1 MADIT
6 DPGITFP
13 DSITINNNSKNPIS
27 VNVENQLDIKQ
38 IDVKIVDTSNII
50 RELAMMLY
58 SYADFSK
65 IQSNKDFARLCI
77 QRAKD
82 FAEVFNNIK

>member
-1 MADIT
+1 MAEGENTTINTAPDSPIEVKIFDDIK
-6 DPGITFP
+6 GIT
-13 DSITINNNSKNPIS
+13 K
-27 VNVENQLDIKQ
+27 
-38 IDVKIVDTSNII
+38 
-50 RELAMMLY
+50 ELAMMLY

-82 FAEVFNNIK
+82 FADVYVNFNGN